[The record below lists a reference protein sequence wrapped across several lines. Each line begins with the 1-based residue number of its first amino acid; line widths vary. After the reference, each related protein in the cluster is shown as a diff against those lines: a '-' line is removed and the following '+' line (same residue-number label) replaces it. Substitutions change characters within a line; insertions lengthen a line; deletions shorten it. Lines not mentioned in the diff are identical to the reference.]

1 VDLSLVSAVIRG
13 RWLLKLER
21 VKSNRELVVLQMLYR
36 GVRPPAAEFGK
47 FPAATSGRRC
57 REHPVQKFCRF

>member
-13 RWLLKLER
+13 RWLLTLER

-36 GVRPPAAEFGK
+36 GRAA
-47 FPAATSGRRC
+47 SGHRI
-57 REHPVQKFCRF
+57 